1 MAVRRTTLT
10 ATGATGGA
18 GTATATATT
27 QIPIDGE
34 ILAVHLAYLDAPPA
48 ATCDVTLV
56 EGGVTPSQTILSIAN
71 AATDGWFY
79 PMAQAKNTAGTD
91 LTGMGRELYVGGNLT
106 LTIAQANDADGV
118 TATILWDDGS

>member
-18 GTATATATT
+18 GAATATATT

-34 ILAVHLAYLDAPPA
+34 ILAVHLAYLGTPPV
-48 ATCDVTLV
+48 TTDVTLV

-79 PMAQAKNTAGTD
+79 PMAQAKNTSGTD
-91 LTGMGRELYVGGNLT
+91 ITGMGRELYVGGNLT
-106 LTIAQANDADGV
+106 LTIAQANDTNGV
-118 TATILWDDGS
+118 TATILWED